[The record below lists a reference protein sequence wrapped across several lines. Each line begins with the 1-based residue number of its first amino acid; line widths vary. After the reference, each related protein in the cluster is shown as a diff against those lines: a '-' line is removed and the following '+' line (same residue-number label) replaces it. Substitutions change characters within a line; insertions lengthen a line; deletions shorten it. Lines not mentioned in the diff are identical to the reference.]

1 MDRDRDS
8 AAPPDER
15 RRAYER
21 ELLSTFA
28 AIATTAMGRR
38 APELSD
44 ADRDGEFR
52 AQQLFF
58 AALAEFKTQVN
69 DALRS
74 TSLRQDAL
82 KDLLAGL
89 DDAAPDPAAWDEAVF
104 DARRGY

>member
-1 MDRDRDS
+1 MDRDMDS
-8 AAPPDER
+8 AASSGER

-28 AIATTAMGRR
+28 NIARR

-58 AALAEFKTQVN
+58 AALAEFKTRVN
-69 DALRS
+69 DALSS
-74 TSLRQDAL
+74 TALRKDAL
-82 KDLLAGL
+82 TELLAGL
-89 DDAAPDPAAWDEAVF
+89 DDAAPDPAAWDEAVS

>member
-1 MDRDRDS
+1 MDRDRD
-8 AAPPDER
+8 AAASPSER

-21 ELLSTFA
+21 EILST
-28 AIATTAMGRR
+28 IANMGRR

-52 AQQLFF
+52 AQQVFF
-58 AALAEFKTQVN
+58 SALADFKTQVN
-69 DALRS
+69 DALLL
-74 TSLRQDAL
+74 TSLRKDAL

-89 DDAAPDPAAWDEAVF
+89 DDAAPDRAAWDEAVS

>member
-1 MDRDRDS
+1 MARDLDS
-8 AAPPDER
+8 AASPSER

-28 AIATTAMGRR
+28 NIARR

-44 ADRDGEFR
+44 ADRDGEYR
-52 AQQLFF
+52 AQRVFF
-58 AALAEFKTQVN
+58 AALEEFKAQVN

-74 TSLRQDAL
+74 TSLRRDAL
-82 KDLLAGL
+82 TEMLAGL
-89 DDAAPDPAAWDEAVF
+89 DDAAPDPLAWDEAVS